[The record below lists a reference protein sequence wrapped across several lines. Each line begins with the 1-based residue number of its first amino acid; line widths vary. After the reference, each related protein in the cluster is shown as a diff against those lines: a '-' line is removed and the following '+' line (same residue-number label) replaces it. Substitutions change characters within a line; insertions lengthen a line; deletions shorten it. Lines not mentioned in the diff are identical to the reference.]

1 MESHTE
7 IDHRIGQQATAFADL
22 RQPIIAHGQFAID
35 VLPSK
40 GPLHFIAEAIKGSS
54 KPPELPSDSDRRLSI
69 ATVWVDHRFHLVGF
83 DGVLIV
89 FGVKAG
95 IQGERRPAEIDPNTT
110 GKVHKGCEGFG
121 QNDRIL
127 LVDGFDRNRSENK
140 AVVCHDGELFVA
152 FLLFMAGVANALPPF
167 FTTVLEPSPW
177 RTEVSS

>member
-1 MESHTE
+1 LANFWKP
-7 IDHRIGQQATAFADL
+7 IVADRQLAIG
-22 RQPIIAHGQFAID
+22 

-40 GPLHFIAEAIKGSS
+40 GPLHFIAEAIEGTS
-54 KPPELPSDSDRRLSI
+54 KPPELLSDGDRRFGI
-69 ATVWVDHRFHLVGF
+69 ATIGVDHRFHLVGF

-95 IQGERRPAEIDPNTT
+95 IQGERRPAEIDPKAA
-110 GKVHKGCEGFG
+110 GKIHKGGEGFG

-127 LVDGFDRNRSENK
+127 LVDGFNRNRSENK
-140 AVVCHDGELFVA
+140 AVVFHDGELFVA
-152 FLLFMAGVANALPPF
+152 FLVFMAGVANALAPF

>member
-7 IDHRIGQQATAFADL
+7 IDHRIGQQATALADL
-22 RQPIIAHGQFAID
+22 RQPIIAYRQFAID
-35 VLPSK
+35 VLLSK
-40 GPLHFIAEAIKGSS
+40 GPLHFIAEAIEGSS
-54 KPPELPSDSDRRLSI
+54 KPPALPNDCDRRLGM
-69 ATVWVDHRFHLVGF
+69 ATVWGDHRFHLVGF

-95 IQGERRPAEIDPNTT
+95 VQGYRRPAELDPNAT
-110 GKVHKGCEGFG
+110 GKVHKGWEGFG

-127 LVDGFDRNRSENK
+127 LVDGFDRNRAENK
-140 AVVCHDGELFVA
+140 AVIFHDGELFVA
-152 FLLFMAGVANALPPF
+152 FLVFMAGVANALAPF

>member
-1 MESHTE
+1 MA
-7 IDHRIGQQATAFADL
+7 HRIGQQATAFADL
-22 RQPIIAHGQFAID
+22 RQPIIAHRQFAID

-40 GPLHFIAEAIKGSS
+40 GPLHFIAEAIK
-54 KPPELPSDSDRRLSI
+54 PPELPSDGDRRLGI

-95 IQGERRPAEIDPNTT
+95 VQGSRRPAEIDPNAT
-110 GKVHKGCEGFG
+110 GKVHKGGEGFG

-140 AVVCHDGELFVA
+140 AVVFHNGELFVA
-152 FLLFMAGVANALPPF
+152 FLVFMAGVAKALAPF
-167 FTTVLEPSPW
+167 FTTV
-177 RTEVSS
+177 